1 MIEYILL
8 IILLV
13 FSFFFSGTETA
24 MTAVSRPLLC
34 EMEKNGNKRAQK
46 VNQLKQ
52 NSSQLLGTLLFG
64 NNIVNIAITALSTS
78 LLIEMFGDKYGVLI
92 ATFGVSFVVLVFSE
106 ILPKTYAIN
115 NAISFTLKVAPIL
128 SVMTICFAPFVK
140 ALNGISTLF
149 MQLFPLRENNQATA
163 DEVRAEI
170 RGALLM
176 QTDDAVMSQEKGML
190 KSVLDLNEVTVE
202 DIMVHRSQL
211 VSLNVNAPLADIF
224 DFVSRSP
231 YSRVPLWR
239 KTPDNIIGILHVK
252 ALLKIMN
259 AYYHGKK
266 NIHITDY
273 ITKPWFVLNTTSLL
287 DQLHAFKKRREH
299 FALVVDEYGGIEG
312 VVTLE
317 DVLEEIVGDIS
328 DENDRPEESILQV
341 TKTEAGGYLLEG
353 TTTIR
358 DINRHFKW
366 NLSDEHAA
374 TIAGYLMYETEKIP
388 QVGETFVLNG
398 YSFTVTQ
405 KERNRITGIEVI
417 PPAI

>member
-1 MIEYILL
+1 MTEYIILGFLL
-8 IILLV
+8 IL
-13 FSFFFSGTETA
+13 SFFFSGTETA
-24 MTAVSRPLLC
+24 MTAVSKPLLC
-34 EMEKNGNKRAQK
+34 ELEKNGNQRAKR

-52 NSSQLLGTLLFG
+52 NSAQLLGTLLFG

-78 LLIEMFGDKYGVLI
+78 LMIQMFGDKYGVLI

-115 NAISFTLKVAPIL
+115 NATPFSLKVATPL
-128 SVMTICFAPFVK
+128 SFMVFCFSPFVK
-140 ALNGISTLF
+140 ALNWISNMMMKILPASK
-149 MQLFPLRENNQATA
+149 QSGVTA
-163 DEVRAEI
+163 EEVKAEI

-176 QTDDAVMSQEKGML
+176 QTDDTVMSQEKGML
-190 KSVLDLNEVTVE
+190 KSVLDLSDVTVE

-211 VSLNVNAPLADIF
+211 VSLNSNSSMTEIF

-231 YSRVPLWR
+231 FSRIPLW
-239 KTPDNIIGILHVK
+239 KETPDNIVGILHAK
-252 ALLKIMN
+252 ALLKMMN
-259 AYYHGKK
+259 TYYHKRK
-266 NIHITDY
+266 NIHIMDY
-273 ITKPWFVLNTTSLL
+273 TTKPWFVLNTTSLL

-299 FALVVDEYGGIEG
+299 FALVVDEYGAIEG

-328 DENDRPEESILQV
+328 DENDRPEESTLQV
-341 TKTEAGGYLLEG
+341 EKTEAGGYLLDG

-358 DINRHFKW
+358 DINRHLKW
-366 NLSDEHAA
+366 ELSDDNAA

-388 QVGETFVLNG
+388 SVGETFVLNG

-405 KERNRITGIEVI
+405 KERNRITSIEVI

>member
-1 MIEYILL
+1 MIEYGLLLILL
-8 IILLV
+8 ML
-13 FSFFFSGTETA
+13 SFFFSGTETA

-34 EMEKNGNKRAQK
+34 ELEKNGNARAKK

-52 NSSQLLGTLLFG
+52 DSSCLLGTLLFG
-64 NNIVNIAITALSTS
+64 NNIVNIAITALSTG
-78 LLIEMFGDKYGVLI
+78 LLIELFGDKYGVLI

-115 NAISFTLKVAPIL
+115 NATSFTLKVAPIL
-128 SVMTICFAPFVK
+128 SIMTVCFSPFVK
-140 ALNGISTLF
+140 ALNWISKML
-149 MQLFPLRENNQATA
+149 MRLFPVKENNQTTA
-163 DEVRAEI
+163 EEVKAEI

-176 QTDDAVMSQEKGML
+176 PTDDAVMSQEKGML
-190 KSVLDLNEVTVE
+190 KSVLDLGEVTVE

-211 VSLNVNAPLADIF
+211 VSLNITAGLAEIF

-231 YSRVPLWR
+231 YSRLPLW
-239 KTPDNIIGILHVK
+239 KGTPDNIIGILHAK
-252 ALLKIMN
+252 ALLKVMN
-259 AYYHGKK
+259 LYYHGKK
-266 NIHITDY
+266 NIHIADY

-299 FALVVDEYGGIEG
+299 FALVVDEYGSIEG

-341 TKTEAGGYLLEG
+341 KKTDAGGYLLEG
-353 TTTIR
+353 TATIR

-398 YSFTVTQ
+398 YSFTVTE
-405 KERNRITGIEVI
+405 KERNRILGVEVV
-417 PPAI
+417 PPTL